1 MYTGIGRQQLHG
13 PSVPAAG
20 SNKDGSRMVLVHVGY
35 LVLPVLG
42 SVNNRGPTFPRWQ
55 SSQVTCCRQLQLT
68 HQDELPLPY
77 SVGPQPGLPTQV
89 ASSHQLAASP
99 LPLPLPRPLATL
111 TSRRFQDLPSYLPQ
125 PLHQQYL
132 LHHQL
137 LDAQRGRL
145 LPFPRRMQERAPPYP
160 PRLRPA
166 LDFTNHAASAVATQ
180 PRYLT
185 EGTDWDISA
194 EAGLPHTQYQFLPV
208 HHLHR
213 YLATPRIHHLSRGV
227 SSTSMVIP
235 DLRNYSYPHL
245 HVLTLQAL
253 NVGQQIPAVRES
265 YEELLQLEVRLGTM
279 SRGPMQYM
287 IEKWTLPHKYRK
299 RIQLE
304 LKEDKNDE
312 EEIDLDE
319 KCTICLC
326 MLEEGDD
333 VRRLACMHLFHQ
345 VCVDQWLATSKK
357 CPICRVDIQA
367 QLFPD
372 S

>member
-1 MYTGIGRQQLHG
+1 
-13 PSVPAAG
+13 
-20 SNKDGSRMVLVHVGY
+20 MVLVHVGY

-55 SSQVTCCRQLQLT
+55 SSQVTSCRQLQLA

-77 SVGPQPGLPTQV
+77 SVRPQPALRTDV
-89 ASSHQLAASP
+89 ASSHQHAAS
-99 LPLPLPRPLATL
+99 PLPLPRPLATL
-111 TSRRFQDLPSYLPQ
+111 PSRRFQDLPSYLPQ

-132 LHHQL
+132 LQHQL

-145 LPFPRRMQERAPPYP
+145 LPFPRRIQERAPPYP

-185 EGTDWDISA
+185 EGTEWDISA

-213 YLATPRIHHLSRGV
+213 YLATPRMHHLSRSV
-227 SSTSMVIP
+227 SSTSVVIP

-245 HVLTLQAL
+245 HLLTLQGL
-253 NVGQQIPAVRES
+253 NAGQQNPAVRES
-265 YEELLQLEVRLGTM
+265 YEELLQLEDRLGAV
-279 SRGPMQYM
+279 SRGTMQYM
-287 IEKWTLPHKYRK
+287 IEKWTLPHTYRK

-304 LKEDKNDE
+304 LKEDRKDE
-312 EEIDLDE
+312 EETDLDE

-326 MLEEGDD
+326 MLEEGED
-333 VRRLACMHLFHQ
+333 VRRLPCMHLFHR
-345 VCVDQWLATSKK
+345 VCVDQWLVTSKK